1 MCLEQVISNAFKI
14 VLGSIIGIIGAIIAF
29 VCVIAIGFGLFM
41 LMRLISG

>member
-14 VLGSIIGIIGAIIAF
+14 VLGSIIGVIGAIIAF
-29 VCVIAIGFGLFM
+29 GCVIAIGFGFM